1 MEFGMAH
8 SSRLQHNN
16 TCNLINPL
24 EAGRGTSDR
33 HGLLSTASGGRLMN
47 GAGAAH
53 TGEEFVGA
61 GDVGGDLRAQLFGTV
76 EFFFFAKAL
85 PEANFHALGCRA
97 QLSVEQMRFNA
108 ERRAVERGTE
118 ANIGH
123 RAVTASLSF
132 KARTCDVDA
141 PGGKQFLLD
150 CKVQR
155 GKCEFPPR
163 SRAADDFSRE
173 SKGPPQKTG
182 GVGHVTFGDF
192 PANDGAG
199 DHFPSI
205 DDGRNNHD
213 VEAVLRAK
221 LGEQFHVAGLL
232 VPESKIFTDQNSLYM
247 QIADK
252 NLFDKFV
259 RREPREIEREG

>member
-33 HGLLSTASGGRLMN
+33 HGLLSTASGGRLTN

-123 RAVTASLSF
+123 RAVTASLSV
-132 KARTCDVDA
+132 KACTCDVDA
-141 PGGKQFLLD
+141 SGGKQFLLD
-150 CKVQR
+150 RKVQC
-155 GKCEFPPR
+155 GKREFASR
-163 SRAADDFSRE
+163 SCAADDFARE
-173 SKGPPQKTG
+173 SEGPAQKTR
-182 GVGHVTFGDF
+182 GVGHVAFGDF

-199 DHFPSI
+199 DHFSAI
-205 DDGRNNHD
+205 DYRGDNHD
-213 VEAVLRAK
+213 VESLYCAELAQQ
-221 LGEQFHVAGLL
+221 LYVACLL
-232 VPESKIFTDQNSLYM
+232 MPEAKIFPDQNGLYM
-247 QIADK
+247 QIANK
-252 NLFDKFV
+252 NLLDKFT
-259 RREPREIEREG
+259 G